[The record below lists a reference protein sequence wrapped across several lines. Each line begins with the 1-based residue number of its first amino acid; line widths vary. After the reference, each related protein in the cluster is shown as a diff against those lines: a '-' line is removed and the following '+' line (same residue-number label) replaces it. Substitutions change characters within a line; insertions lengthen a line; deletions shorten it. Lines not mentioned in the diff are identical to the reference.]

1 MDLLII
7 GQYFVNVL
15 QLLNISVAAG
25 NDGIGSRIYFVSRND
40 YGSWSEALKEVR
52 IRNFK
57 NQNFHAVCDNHEV
70 IEFQT
75 YDKARIDF
83 GCLHDNYGVLF

>member
-40 YGSWSEALKEVR
+40 YGSWSEVSRQAGRL
-52 IRNFK
+52 NS
-57 NQNFHAVCDNHEV
+57 
-70 IEFQT
+70 
-75 YDKARIDF
+75 
-83 GCLHDNYGVLF
+83 LFFVAHGSFTLPSMFRVHLRLVS